1 MPGLDIIS
9 KEHGCFQ
16 FQVARHLLAK
26 RRSEYSLC
34 LPAVRVVRHVG
45 VGPPGRDGLGQVRD
59 EHGALAERLPRRLP
73 RQAPL
78 TVIYPSPFYSMIEVV
93 ENLNLSFD
101 P

>member
-9 KEHGCFQ
+9 KEHGCLQ

-73 RQAPL
+73 RQTPL
-78 TVIYPSPFYSMIEVV
+78 STVIHPSLTTLVIVLQNFLSEVA
-93 ENLNLSFD
+93 
-101 P
+101 